1 MTLTVQPW
9 ARISDLRM
17 EFKNSKLLKRLVS
30 AFNAV
35 KTEQTHWNRARSM
48 IGRGVS
54 LLTEGS
60 LNQCALRLGWQPT
73 WMTESQNNTRR
84 ANFPATEHE
93 AMRTFVRPIN
103 RNAEASG
110 VPVPRFREA
119 AADQGRSSNPSA
131 RAVDE
136 GGSSSPPARIRR
148 RIIPPRAISRANRSR
163 MVPSASINLECEEN
177 VASHAPSDMASV
189 SRGADGGVSCRS

>member
-1 MTLTVQPW
+1 MTLTVQRW

-35 KTEQTHWNRARSM
+35 KTEQTHWNRACSM
-48 IGRGVS
+48 IGSGVS

-60 LNQCALRLGWQPT
+60 LNHCALRLGWQPT

-84 ANFPATEHE
+84 ANVPATEHE
-93 AMRTFVRPIN
+93 AMRAFVRPIN
-103 RNAEASG
+103 RNGEASG

-119 AADQGRSSNPSA
+119 AADQGGSSNPSA

-136 GGSSSPPARIRR
+136 GGSPSPPANRSH
-148 RIIPPRAISRANRSR
+148 ISRG
-163 MVPSASINLECEEN
+163 P
-177 VASHAPSDMASV
+177 
-189 SRGADGGVSCRS
+189 DGGVSCMQIIVLELHLLLQQCLHLLVLSLQQSPHLTC